1 MIRRHFGV
9 EGNQSRE
16 KAIQSL
22 NQLAFGTKIEARL
35 TELMDQI
42 IGIDD
47 KSYFPSFPKAL
58 NLLI

>member
-1 MIRRHFGV
+1 MSKGISPG
-9 EGNQSRE
+9 E

-42 IGIDD
+42 MELMI
-47 KSYFPSFPKAL
+47 KVTFHHFPKP
-58 NLLI
+58 